1 MPGLRPLGLGEIL
14 DVGVRLYLRHWRT
27 LVLCV
32 VGLVLPAQLLSVL
45 TLLSVSPDALDPRA
59 SEPALEPGDEE
70 TLVAYGVTSLLQAL
84 VYAIA
89 TAACFKAVSD
99 AYLGAEPAAG
109 RSLAFAVKALPR
121 LLLLAL
127 LLVGGFGL
135 VFGGLALLGPVALGV
150 GVMLLVAPTIWLAI
164 SWSLSVPALLFEGG
178 SPWRALA
185 RSFTLVKGRWW
196 QVFGVLLVGV
206 LLVSFL
212 AGIMQAILQLVPAVL
227 ADGDRAVL
235 AISSVVAGTVGGVIT
250 TPFTAAVVA
259 LLYFDQRVRK
269 EGFDRRGLAAGLG
282 RPYDPGEGGWQPPRP
297 PPWPP
302 PGR

>member
-14 DVGVRLYLRHWRT
+14 DAGIRLYLRHWRT

-32 VGLVLPAQLLSVL
+32 VGLVLPAQALSVL
-45 TLLSVSPDALDPRA
+45 TLLSVSPDLLDPRT
-59 SEPALEPGDEE
+59 SEPTLDRGDGE

-89 TAACFKAVSD
+89 AAACFKAVSD
-99 AYLGAEPAAG
+99 AHLGVEPAAR

-121 LLLLAL
+121 LLLLVL
-127 LLVGGFGL
+127 LLLAGFGV
-135 VFGGLALLGPVALGV
+135 VFGGLALLGPAALGA
-150 GVMLLVAPTIWLAI
+150 GVVLLLVPSVWLAI

-178 SPWRALA
+178 PPWRALA
-185 RSFTLVKGRWW
+185 RSYSLVKGRWW
-196 QVFGVLLVGV
+196 QVFGALLVGV
-206 LLVSFL
+206 LLVSLL
-212 AGIMQAILQLVPAVL
+212 AGILQAILQLVPAVL
-227 ADGDRAVL
+227 ADGDQAVL
-235 AISSVVAGTVGGVIT
+235 AISAVVAGTVGGVVT

-269 EGFDRRGLAAGLG
+269 EGFDRRLLAEGLG